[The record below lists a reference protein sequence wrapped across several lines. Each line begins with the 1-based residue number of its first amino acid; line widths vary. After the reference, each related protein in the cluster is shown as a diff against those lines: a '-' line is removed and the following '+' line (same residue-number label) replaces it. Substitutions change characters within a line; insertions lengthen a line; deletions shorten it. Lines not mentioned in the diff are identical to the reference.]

1 MGYRFRALLFITAL
15 LVVLVCPAG
24 HSAPRVPWTTSRVV
38 GSPNPPAPLR
48 VEKMFP
54 KLKFDAPVDAGAMP
68 GSDLIFVLEQKGKLY
83 SFPARVDSDRANLVF
98 NFSAHQPFDSAYSFA
113 FHPKF

>member
-1 MGYRFRALLFITAL
+1 MNVPQSMRYRFRAFLFITAL
-15 LVVLVCPAG
+15 LLLVSAG

-83 SFPARVDSDRANLVF
+83 SFPARVDSDRANL
-98 NFSAHQPFDSAYSFA
+98 
-113 FHPKF
+113 